1 MGLTLIEKIL
11 LKHSLSESR
20 GGVTPPLQEDFIYA
34 KLDFCFGN
42 DITAPLAVKEFKQAG
57 FKKVFN
63 KSKIGLICDH
73 FTPARDL
80 KAANNVKVLR
90 EFAKSFKIKHFY
102 DIDKCGVEHAF
113 LPEAGLVKPMDL
125 IIGADSHTCTY
136 GALGAASFGVGSTDL
151 AVAIAAGKCWFK
163 IPETIKFIYT
173 GKLPAWI
180 GGKDLILHTI
190 GKIGVDGALYK
201 VMEFTGSV
209 IRSLEMD
216 DRFTMCNM
224 AIEAGA
230 KTGIIEPDKK
240 TLDYVKKANPKIKN
254 IKIERSG
261 PDAKYSKVIN
271 IDVSKLKP
279 QVACPHLPSNVK
291 SADKCK
297 KVKLDQVVIGSC
309 TNGRISDL
317 EIAAKILKGKRIK
330 KGLRAIVIPA
340 TPKIY
345 QEAEKRKYLEIFHK
359 AGFIVSSP
367 TCGPCLGGHTGV
379 LDKGEVALAT
389 TNRNFIGRMGH
400 PESFVYLSSPAV
412 AAASSIT
419 GRITDPNELV
429 GVRPPSTGSGQVA

>member
-11 LKHSLSESR
+11 LKHSLS
-20 GGVTPPLQEDFIYA
+20 GKLEDFIYA
-34 KLDFCFGN
+34 KVDFCFGN
-42 DITAPLAVKEFKQAG
+42 DITAPLAVGEFRRAG
-57 FKKVFN
+57 FKKVFD
-63 KSKIGLICDH
+63 KSKIGFICDH

-90 EFAKSFKIKHFY
+90 EFAKDFKIKHFY

-113 LPEAGLVKPMDL
+113 LPEAGIVKPMDL
-125 IIGADSHTCTY
+125 VIGADSHTCTY
-136 GALGAASFGVGSTDL
+136 GALGVASFGVGSTDL
-151 AVAIAAGKCWFK
+151 AAAIATGKCWFK
-163 IPETIKFIYT
+163 VPETIKFIYK
-173 GKLPAWI
+173 GKFPTWV

-201 VMEFTGSV
+201 IMEFSGPT
-209 IRSLEMD
+209 IRNLKID
-216 DRFTMCNM
+216 DRFAMCNM
-224 AIEAGA
+224 AIEAGGKGA
-230 KTGIIEPDKK
+230 VIEPDKE
-240 TLDYVKKANPKIKN
+240 TLDYARRANPKIKN
-254 IKIERSG
+254 IKIERSDS
-261 PDAKYSKVIN
+261 DAKYSKVIN

-291 SADKCK
+291 SVDKCNK
-297 KVKLDQVVIGSC
+297 IRIDQVVIGSC

-317 EIAAKILKGKRIK
+317 EISAKILKGKRVK

-345 QEAEKRKYLEIFHK
+345 QEAEKRKYLEIFHQ
-359 AGFIVSSP
+359 AGFMVSSP
-367 TCGPCLGGHTGV
+367 TCGPCLGGHTGI

-400 PESFVYLSSPAV
+400 PGSFVYLSSPAV

-419 GRITDPNELV
+419 GRITN
-429 GVRPPSTGSGQVA
+429 PSEVV

>member
-1 MGLTLIEKIL
+1 MGLTLIEKIFR
-11 LKHSLSESR
+11 KHSLSKR
-20 GGVTPPLQEDFIYA
+20 LEDFIYA
-34 KLDFCFGN
+34 KVDFCFGN
-42 DITAPLAVKEFKQAG
+42 DITAPLAVKEFRQAG
-57 FKKVFN
+57 FRKVFD
-63 KSKIGLICDH
+63 KSKIGFICDH

-80 KAANNVKVLR
+80 KAANNVKALK
-90 EFAKSFKIKHFY
+90 EFAKAFKIKHFY
-102 DIDKCGVEHAF
+102 DIDKCGVEHVF
-113 LPEAGLVKPMDL
+113 LPEAGIVKPMDL
-125 IIGADSHTCTY
+125 VIGADSHTCTY
-136 GALGAASFGVGSTDL
+136 GAIGAASFGVGSTDL
-151 AVAIAAGKCWFK
+151 AAAIATGKCWFK
-163 IPETIKFIYT
+163 VPETIKFVYK
-173 GKLPAWI
+173 GKFPDWV

-201 VMEFTGSV
+201 IMEFSGPA
-209 IRSLEMD
+209 IKNLGMD

-224 AIEAGA
+224 AIEAGG
-230 KTGIIEPDKK
+230 KGGIIEPDEK
-240 TLDYVKKANPKIKN
+240 TLDYARKVNPKIKN
-254 IKIERSG
+254 IKIERSD

-291 SADKCK
+291 SVDKCK
-297 KVKLDQVVIGSC
+297 KVKINQVVIGSC

-317 EIAAKILKGKRIK
+317 KVSAKILKNKRVK

-345 QEAEKRKYLEIFHK
+345 QEAERKKYLEIFHK
-359 AGFIVSSP
+359 AGFIVSPP
-367 TCGPCLGGHTGV
+367 TCGPCLGGHTGI

-419 GRITDPNELV
+419 GRITN
-429 GVRPPSTGSGQVA
+429 PSEVAKE